1 MHWLMHA
8 DSHERTRTRTRMRM
22 HMLQGVACQ
31 VCALCWHMHM
41 LVATCVR
48 HCGWRTNQEN

>member
-22 HMLQGVACQ
+22 HMLQVWRARF
-31 VCALCWHMHM
+31 
-41 LVATCVR
+41 VR